1 MSVAYVAKSRDLQ
14 NWGKEVGVT
23 KNLFL
28 FCSSTGRAE
37 NAISALNADSF
48 AGRNDWKLVCKKQ
61 TDELEATVLLD
72 RLRANV
78 EMLDPD
84 YYPQLRQ
91 AQGIFKVK
99 PEKVEDNLMIKVAL
113 QSEDRPIGKIKVG
126 DKEMGLYLLGRA
138 TAR

>member
-1 MSVAYVAKSRDLQ
+1 MSVAYVAKSKDLQ

-28 FCSSTGRAE
+28 FCSSTSSAE
-37 NAISALNADSF
+37 NAISALNVDNF

-61 TDELEATVLLD
+61 TDELESTVLLD
-72 RLRANV
+72 RLRVNV

-91 AQGIFKVK
+91 AEGIFKVK

-113 QSEDRPIGKIKVG
+113 QSEDSPIGKIKVG
-126 DKEMGLYLLGRA
+126 DKEMGLYLLERA